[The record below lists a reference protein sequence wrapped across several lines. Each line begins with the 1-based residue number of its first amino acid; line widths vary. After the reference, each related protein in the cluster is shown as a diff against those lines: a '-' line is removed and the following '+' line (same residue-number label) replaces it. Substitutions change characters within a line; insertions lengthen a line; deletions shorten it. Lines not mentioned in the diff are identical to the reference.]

1 MSGETLKVDPQ
12 VLQSAT
18 TAFDEV
24 VDALGRIQADVP
36 LGDAAAAAGQL
47 LTADSCRKAQQG
59 VAAAVTA
66 AVEECAKVQPNGF
79 GSGRRRLSS
88 NGSRPGVEPVSR
100 AMRPLSVPTRTAQP
114 ASIASS
120 RSVRSRS
127 TSTGTPKLGAF
138 S

>member
-66 AVEECAKVQPNGF
+66 AVK
-79 GSGRRRLSS
+79 
-88 NGSRPGVEPVSR
+88 
-100 AMRPLSVPTRTAQP
+100 
-114 ASIASS
+114 
-120 RSVRSRS
+120 SVRKFSR
-127 TSTGTPKLGAF
+127 TGSAAAVGD
-138 S
+138 